1 MPREEEFSRLM
12 QAKQIVVRNKLAF
25 AVALFIFFGIIA
37 FVIAAI
43 VGGLF
48 ENEDEDGGGST
59 SPSPSPSPTPTPTP
73 TPSPAPT
80 PTPTPTPTPPPPAV
94 YVNDVQPYR
103 ITREDILG
111 MAISISLVAL
121 VGLGMGI
128 FGLALGFFGFIL
140 AFGLVLAAI
149 CLAMAIY
156 GYTQGW
162 PYISRSKN
170 YSSFIDQNEST
181 KQFAS
186 KGTTVL
192 TALACCFAGFIFFY
206 IIGEAINA
214 RFRGRTSLAVSGARR
229 VRGGIGSG
237 LVGIRERGRA
247 LVPFVRTASQ
257 VETDRRFDREVPSE
271 IKVALEGK
279 RLTRNQKA
287 YLVSWVDK
295 AREEGVPPMSESARR
310 LLFSPEYDPRK
321 LDYSLETN
329 DLLTSLYTSGDTR
342 FESAGDVTGGNGVR
356 PWKLDLSDPTPR
368 KDGVSFNDVYL
379 SLSKKRYASVMRK
392 KNKLN
397 EAYNAAT
404 REDVVEASRDPKA
417 LPGFTEEGAKKPSR
431 ARRLAAAV
439 GSRVP
444 SGPSLSS
451 IRNRFR
457 GGADPDGQMFD
468 AESVEITEASG
479 EGSTR

>member
-111 MAISISLVAL
+111 MAIPIMLVA
-121 VGLGMGI
+121 VIGLFMGI
-128 FGLALGFFGFIL
+128 TGTALSFFGFVATIALIL
-140 AFGLVLAAI
+140 SAI

-170 YSSFIDQNEST
+170 YSSFIEQNEST

-192 TALACCFAGFIFFY
+192 TGLACCFAALILFY
-206 IIGEAINA
+206 LIGDAIDK
-214 RFRGRTSLAVSGARR
+214 RVYGGQSLIGRGARR
-229 VRGGIGSG
+229 ARSALPSGEGVRRAFRGGLSY
-237 LVGIRERGRA
+237 LPYVKTNSELDARRQVQALRVGWLEAQLAGRRLNKAQNEYVLTWARSMQGRGINLDTPEA
-247 LVPFVRTASQ
+247 QKLFFQPSYNPDYPAEN
-257 VETDRRFDREVPSE
+257 VETMKLLTDLYYEPFNTDVRAEVNADRFAFDFQDSPGL
-271 IKVALEGK
+271 LEGLK
-279 RLTRNQKA
+279 RL
-287 YLVSWVDK
+287 
-295 AREEGVPPMSESARR
+295 P
-310 LLFSPEYDPRK
+310 
-321 LDYSLETN
+321 
-329 DLLTSLYTSGDTR
+329 
-342 FESAGDVTGGNGVR
+342 
-356 PWKLDLSDPTPR
+356 
-368 KDGVSFNDVYL
+368 
-379 SLSKKRYASVMRK
+379 KKKQAAIVRK
-392 KNKLN
+392 KTKLN
-397 EAYNAAT
+397 E
-404 REDVVEASRDPKA
+404 E
-417 LPGFTEEGAKKPSR
+417 F
-431 ARRLAAAV
+431 
-439 GSRVP
+439 
-444 SGPSLSS
+444 
-451 IRNRFR
+451 
-457 GGADPDGQMFD
+457 GQK
-468 AESVEITEASG
+468 SG
-479 EGSTR
+479 EVGFGETYAPKEGSPFAPKTSGNRRMRLPRLRRGKTRVERDGGSERTADTDAGSEIFGPALGEGDGE